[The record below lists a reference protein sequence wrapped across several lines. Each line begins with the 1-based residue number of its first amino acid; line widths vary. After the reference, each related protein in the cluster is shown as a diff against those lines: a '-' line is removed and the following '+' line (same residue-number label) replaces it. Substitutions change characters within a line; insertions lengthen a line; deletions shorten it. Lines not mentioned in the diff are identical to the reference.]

1 MEVVNLKNGVILFS
15 AGMAASAGFRLLF
28 AVLGI
33 SGYEAVERE
42 LLDGNIWQQVLQ
54 LCVVAPVLEELIFRK
69 LIYTWLKRKSSV
81 RSAMVLSAI
90 LFGLYHGNLTQ
101 GIYGFAMGLFLAWT
115 MERFET
121 VKAPVAVH
129 MGANAAAVILGN
141 ILP

>member
-1 MEVVNLKNGVILFS
+1 MEVVDLKNGVILFA
-15 AGMAASAGFRLLF
+15 AGTAASTGFRLLF

-42 LLDGNIWQQVLQ
+42 LLAGNIWKQVLE
-54 LCVVAPVLEELIFRK
+54 LCVVAPVLEELVFRK

-81 RSAMVLSAI
+81 RPAMVFSSI
-90 LFGLYHGNLTQ
+90 LFGLYHGKLSQ
-101 GIYGFAMGLFLAWT
+101 GIYGFVMGLFLAWV
-115 MERFET
+115 MEKFET

-129 MGANAAAVILGN
+129 MGANAAAVIIGN